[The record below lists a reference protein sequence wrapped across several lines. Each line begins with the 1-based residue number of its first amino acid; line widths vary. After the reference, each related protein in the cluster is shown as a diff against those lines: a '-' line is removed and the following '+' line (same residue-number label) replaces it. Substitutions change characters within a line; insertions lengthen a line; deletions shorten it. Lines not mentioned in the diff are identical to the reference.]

1 MKKHGSF
8 LIFLSALQA
17 FAPFSTDC
25 YLASLPQI
33 QAFFSAT
40 ISQTQLTLSLFLFG
54 LAIGQ
59 IMWGPMSDRIGR
71 KSTLCIGLLVYL
83 ITSILCVTS
92 SSITMLIVMRFI
104 QSIGAS
110 SATVVS
116 IAMIKD
122 EYPENKVPQIMAI
135 MLSVMILA
143 PIIAP
148 IIGSQL
154 TTYLGWQSIFI
165 FLTLY
170 SLVILL
176 ALTLVRSNYQIDKA
190 STLSAKHIAR
200 DYYLQ
205 IKTPSFL
212 LSAMMSS
219 LTFALLFTFIAS
231 SSFIYQHYFNVKP
244 AHFGY
249 YFAVNAFGLFIAC
262 SALPRFIRL
271 SSPPIMATLGSGI
284 SLTFSLIMLLLLL
297 FLPHNILSLLIPMFF
312 ISIGIGFSMPS
323 YMSIALNHIRQ
334 HAGLAAA
341 LIGSMQ
347 FLFAAITASTIGFFI
362 QHHPYPFS
370 IVMSIISL
378 WIVLL
383 IPLLKKT
390 TQQPT

>member
-8 LIFLSALQA
+8 LFYLSALQA

-33 QAFFSAT
+33 QVFFSAT

-59 IMWGPMSDRIGR
+59 LMWGPMSDRIGR
-71 KSTLCIGLLVYL
+71 KSTLCIGLLVYF
-83 ITSILCVTS
+83 ISSILCVKS
-92 SSITMLIVMRFI
+92 LSITMLIIMRFL

-122 EYPENKVPQIMAI
+122 EYPEEKVPQVMAI

-165 FLTLY
+165 FLALY
-170 SLVILL
+170 SVAILL
-176 ALTLVRSNYQIDKA
+176 LLAIVRSNYQIDKA
-190 STLSAKHIAR
+190 AIPSVTHIAR

-219 LTFALLFTFIAS
+219 LTFALLFIFIAS
-231 SSFIYQHYFNVKP
+231 SSFIYQHYFDVKP
-244 AHFGY
+244 VHFGY
-249 YFAVNAFGLFIAC
+249 YFAANAFGLFLAC
-262 SALPRFIRL
+262 NALPRLIRL
-271 SSPPIMATLGSGI
+271 SSPAKIAVLGSGI
-284 SLTFSLIMLLLLL
+284 SLVFSLIMLLLLL
-297 FLPHNILSLLIPMFF
+297 FLPHNTLSLLVPMFF

-323 YMSIALNHIRQ
+323 YMSIALMHVRQ

-347 FLFAAITASTIGFFI
+347 FLFAALTASTIGFFI

-370 IVMSIISL
+370 IVMSVISL
-378 WIVLL
+378 CIVLL

-390 TQQPT
+390 TQQPS